1 MIWSDYKKLYANAL
15 KTYSP
20 KFKKELQRQVDTYCD
35 TQDLNA
41 ISDKKIKKTIQ
52 NLHIAMG
59 VKMAQI
65 AEKNVSKSVKGYYGP
80 EEFKSKQTDLF
91 TYLMLAYLEQKGLNR
106 VAKEITQTTK
116 NQIQQYLMKSVEEGL
131 TMQETI
137 KLLRTAGITDYR
149 AEMIARTET
158 GKAANYGSMIGT
170 AATGLVTMKEWIA
183 TKDARTRRVPPD
195 SFDHFHMDGI
205 KVAYDEKFN
214 VKTKYGG
221 FEQMLHPCD
230 PSGSAGDVINCRCTL
245 GYEAVRGEDGKP
257 KRLQDN
263 PPRGDMGLVWNLIN
277 NVALMQ
283 ISNLIR
289 DLLAD

>member
-1 MIWSDYKKLYANAL
+1 MIWQQYRQLYLNAL

-35 TQDLNA
+35 TQDMNA
-41 ISDKKIKKTIQ
+41 ISDKGIKKTIQ
-52 NLHIAMG
+52 KLHIAMG

-65 AEKNVSKSVKGYYGP
+65 SEKDVSKSVKGYFGP
-80 EEFKSKQTDLF
+80 TEFKSKQTDLF
-91 TYLMLAYLEQKGLNR
+91 TYVMLTYLEMKGLDNI
-106 VAKEITQTTK
+106 AAEITQTTK
-116 NQIQQYLMKSVEEGL
+116 NQIQQYLIKSVEEGL

-158 GKAANYGSMIGT
+158 GRAANIGSMVGT

-183 TKDARTRRVPPD
+183 AKDNRTRRVPRD
-195 SFDHFHMDGI
+195 QFDHYHMDGVKI
-205 KVAYDEKFN
+205 PYDEKFN
-214 VKTKYGG
+214 VKTKNGG

-245 GYEAVRGEDGKP
+245 GYEAVRDTNGKP

-263 PPRGDMGLVWNLIN
+263 PPMGDMGLVWNLIN

-289 DLLAD
+289 DLLVD

>member
-1 MIWSDYKKLYANAL
+1 MIWQQYRQLYLNAL

-20 KFKKELQRQVDTYCD
+20 KFKKELQRQVNTYCD
-35 TQDLNA
+35 TQDMNA
-41 ISDKKIKKTIQ
+41 ISDKGIKKTIQ
-52 NLHIAMG
+52 KLHIAMG

-65 AEKNVSKSVKGYYGP
+65 SEKDVSKSVKGYFGP
-80 EEFKSKQTDLF
+80 TEFKSKQTDLF
-91 TYLMLAYLEQKGLNR
+91 TYVMLTYLEMKGLDNI
-106 VAKEITQTTK
+106 AAEITQTTK
-116 NQIQQYLMKSVEEGL
+116 NQIQQYLIKSVEEGL

-158 GKAANYGSMIGT
+158 GRAANIGSMVGT

-183 TKDARTRRVPPD
+183 AKDNRTRRVPRD
-195 SFDHFHMDGI
+195 QFDHYHMDGVKI
-205 KVAYDEKFN
+205 PYDEKFN
-214 VKTKYGG
+214 VKTKNGG

-245 GYEAVRGEDGKP
+245 GYEAVRDTNGKP

-263 PPRGDMGLVWNLIN
+263 PPMGDMGLVWNLIN

-289 DLLAD
+289 DLLVD

>member
-1 MIWSDYKKLYANAL
+1 MIWQDYRKLYLNAI

-52 NLHIAMG
+52 NVHIAMG

-65 AEKNVSKSVKGYYGP
+65 SEKNVSKSVKGYFGP

-91 TYLMLAYLEQKGLNR
+91 TYVMLTYLELKGLDNI
-106 VAKEITQTTK
+106 AAEITQTTK

-158 GKAANYGSMIGT
+158 GRAANIGSMVGT
-170 AATGLVTMKEWIA
+170 ASTGLVTMKEWIA
-183 TKDARTRRVPPD
+183 ARDNRTRRVPRD
-195 SFDHFHMDGI
+195 MFDHYNMDGI
-205 KVAYDEKFN
+205 KVPYDEKFN
-214 VKTKYGG
+214 VKTKNGG

>member
-1 MIWSDYKKLYANAL
+1 MIWQDYKKLYANAL

-65 AEKNVSKSVKGYYGP
+65 TEKNVSKSVKGYFGP

-91 TYLMLAYLEQKGLNR
+91 TYVMLTYLERKGLDQIS
-106 VAKEITQTTK
+106 AEITQTTK
-116 NQIQQYLMKSVEEGL
+116 NQIQQYLLKSVEEGL
-131 TMQETI
+131 TLQETI

-158 GKAANYGSMIGT
+158 GRAANIGSMVGT

-183 TKDARTRRVPPD
+183 ARDNRTRRVPRD
-195 SFDHFHMDGI
+195 MFDHYHMDGI
-205 KVAYDEKFN
+205 KVPFDEKFN
-214 VKTKYGG
+214 VKTKNGG
-221 FEQMLHPCD
+221 FEPMLHPCD

-257 KRLQDN
+257 KKLANN
-263 PPRGDMGLVWNLIN
+263 PPMGDMGLIWGLLT
-277 NVALMQ
+277 NVALQ
-283 ISNLIR
+283 EVSNLIR
-289 DLLAD
+289 EALAD

>member
-1 MIWSDYKKLYANAL
+1 MIWQDYRKLYLNAI

-65 AEKNVSKSVKGYYGP
+65 SEKNVSKSVKGYYGP

-91 TYLMLAYLEQKGLNR
+91 TYLMLAYLEQKGLDK

-183 TKDARTRRVPPD
+183 TRDARTRRVPPD

>member
-1 MIWSDYKKLYANAL
+1 MIWQDYKKLYANAL

-65 AEKNVSKSVKGYYGP
+65 SEKNVSKSVKGYYGP

-91 TYLMLAYLEQKGLNR
+91 TYVMLTYLELKGLDNI
-106 VAKEITQTTK
+106 AAEITQTTK
-116 NQIQQYLMKSVEEGL
+116 NQIQQYLIRSVDEGL

-158 GKAANYGSMIGT
+158 GRAANIGSMVGT
-170 AATGLVTMKEWIA
+170 SATGLVTMKEWIA
-183 TKDARTRRVPPD
+183 ARDNRTRRVPRD
-195 SFDHFHMDGI
+195 MFDHLSMDGTKI
-205 KVAYDEKFN
+205 PYDEKFN
-214 VKTKYGG
+214 VKTKNGG

-245 GYEAVRGEDGKP
+245 GYEAVRGDDGKP

>member
-1 MIWSDYKKLYANAL
+1 
-15 KTYSP
+15 
-20 KFKKELQRQVDTYCD
+20 VDTYCD

-52 NLHIAMG
+52 NVHIAMG

-65 AEKNVSKSVKGYYGP
+65 SEKNVSKSVKGYFGP

-91 TYLMLAYLEQKGLNR
+91 TYVMLTYLELKGLDNI
-106 VAKEITQTTK
+106 AAEITQTTK

-158 GKAANYGSMIGT
+158 GRAANIGSMVGT
-170 AATGLVTMKEWIA
+170 ASTGLVTMKEWIA
-183 TKDARTRRVPPD
+183 ARDNRTRRVPRD
-195 SFDHFHMDGI
+195 MFDHYHMDGI

-214 VKTKYGG
+214 VKTKNGG

>member
-1 MIWSDYKKLYANAL
+1 MIWQDYKKLYANAL

-65 AEKNVSKSVKGYYGP
+65 SEKNVSKSVKGYYGP
-80 EEFKSKQTDLF
+80 EEFKGKQTDLF
-91 TYLMLAYLEQKGLNR
+91 TYLMLYYLEQKGLDK
-106 VAKEITQTTK
+106 VSKEITETTK
-116 NQIQQYLMKSVEEGL
+116 NQIQQYLAKSFEEGL
-131 TMQETI
+131 STQETI

>member
-1 MIWSDYKKLYANAL
+1 MIWQDYKKLYANAL

-20 KFKKELQRQVDTYCD
+20 KFKKELQRQVNVYCD

-41 ISDKKIKKTIQ
+41 ISDKGIKKTIQ

-91 TYLMLAYLEQKGLNR
+91 TYVMLTYLEMKGLDEI
-106 VAKEITQTTK
+106 AEEITDTTK
-116 NQIQQYLMKSVEEGL
+116 KQIQQYLAKSIDEGL

-137 KLLRTAGITDYR
+137 KLLRTDDITSYR
-149 AEMIARTET
+149 AAMIARTET
-158 GKAANYGSMIGT
+158 GRAANIGSMVGAT
-170 AATGLVTMKEWIA
+170 ATGLVTVKEWIA
-183 TKDARTRRVPPD
+183 ARDARTRRVPPD
-195 SFDHFHMDGI
+195 AFDHYHMDGTKI
-205 KVAYDEKFN
+205 PNDEKFN
-214 VKTKYGG
+214 VKTKNGG

-245 GYEAVRGEDGKP
+245 GYEAVREPNGKP
-257 KRLQDN
+257 QRLADY
-263 PPRGDMGLVWNLIN
+263 PPKGDIGRIYQLLNDANLKE
-277 NVALMQ
+277 
-283 ISNLIR
+283 IR
-289 DLLAD
+289 DLIRQALAD

>member
-1 MIWSDYKKLYANAL
+1 MIWQDYKKLYANAL

-91 TYLMLAYLEQKGLNR
+91 TYLMLAYLEQKGLDK

-183 TKDARTRRVPPD
+183 TRDARTRRVPPD

>member
-1 MIWSDYKKLYANAL
+1 MIWQDYKKLYANAL

-65 AEKNVSKSVKGYYGP
+65 SEKNVSKSVKGYYGP

-91 TYLMLAYLEQKGLNR
+91 TYLMLAYLEQKGLDK

-195 SFDHFHMDGI
+195 SFDHYHMDGI

-245 GYEAVRGEDGKP
+245 GYEAVRGENGKP

>member
-1 MIWSDYKKLYANAL
+1 
-15 KTYSP
+15 
-20 KFKKELQRQVDTYCD
+20 
-35 TQDLNA
+35 
-41 ISDKKIKKTIQ
+41 
-52 NLHIAMG
+52 
-59 VKMAQI
+59 
-65 AEKNVSKSVKGYYGP
+65 
-80 EEFKSKQTDLF
+80 
-91 TYLMLAYLEQKGLNR
+91 
-106 VAKEITQTTK
+106 
-116 NQIQQYLMKSVEEGL
+116 
-131 TMQETI
+131 
-137 KLLRTAGITDYR
+137 
-149 AEMIARTET
+149 MIARTET

-195 SFDHFHMDGI
+195 SFDHYNMDGI

-214 VKTKYGG
+214 VKTKNGG

>member
-1 MIWSDYKKLYANAL
+1 MIWQDYKKLYANAL

-65 AEKNVSKSVKGYYGP
+65 SEKNVSKSVKGYYGP

-91 TYLMLAYLEQKGLNR
+91 TYVMLTYLELKGLDNI
-106 VAKEITQTTK
+106 AAEITQTTK

-158 GKAANYGSMIGT
+158 GRAANIGSMVGT

-183 TKDARTRRVPPD
+183 ARDNRTRRVPRD
-195 SFDHFHMDGI
+195 MFDHFHMDGI

-214 VKTKYGG
+214 VKTKNGG
-221 FEQMLHPCD
+221 FEPMLHPCD
-230 PSGSAGDVINCRCTL
+230 SSGSAGDVINCRCTL

-257 KRLQDN
+257 KKLANN
-263 PPRGDMGLVWNLIN
+263 PPMGDMGLIWGLLT
-277 NVALMQ
+277 NVALQ
-283 ISNLIR
+283 EVSNLIR
-289 DLLAD
+289 QALAD

>member
-1 MIWSDYKKLYANAL
+1 MIWQDYRKLYINAI

-65 AEKNVSKSVKGYYGP
+65 TEKSVSKSVKGYQGP
-80 EEFKSKQTDLF
+80 QEFKSKQTDLF
-91 TYLMLAYLEQKGLNR
+91 TYVMLAYLEKKGLDQIS
-106 VAKEITQTTK
+106 AEITQTTK
-116 NQIQQYLMKSVEEGL
+116 NQIQQYLLKSVEEGL
-131 TMQETI
+131 TLQETI
-137 KLLRTAGITDYR
+137 KLLRTAGITNYR

-158 GKAANYGSMIGT
+158 GRAANIGSMVGT
-170 AATGLVTMKEWIA
+170 AATGLVTLKEWIA
-183 TKDARTRRVPPD
+183 ARDNRTRRIPRD
-195 SFDHFHMDGI
+195 MFDHLNMDGI
-205 KVAYDEKFN
+205 KIPFDEKFN
-214 VKTKYGG
+214 VKTKNGG

-230 PSGSAGDVINCRCTL
+230 SSGSAGDVINCRCTL

-257 KRLQDN
+257 KRLENN
-263 PPRGDMGLVWNLIN
+263 PPMGDMGLIWGLLT
-277 NVALMQ
+277 NVALQ
-283 ISNLIR
+283 EVTNLIR
-289 DLLAD
+289 EALAD

>member
-65 AEKNVSKSVKGYYGP
+65 SEKNVSKSVKGYYGP
-80 EEFKSKQTDLF
+80 EEFKNKQTDLF
-91 TYLMLAYLEQKGLNR
+91 TYVMLTYLELKGLDNI
-106 VAKEITQTTK
+106 AAEITQTTK
-116 NQIQQYLMKSVEEGL
+116 NQIQQYLLKSVEEGL
-131 TMQETI
+131 TLQETI
-137 KLLRTAGITDYR
+137 KILRTAGITDYR

-158 GKAANYGSMIGT
+158 GRAANIGSMVGT
-170 AATGLVTMKEWIA
+170 AATGLVTIKEWIA
-183 TKDARTRRVPPD
+183 ARDNRTRRVPRD
-195 SFDHFHMDGI
+195 QFDHLSMDGTKI
-205 KVAYDEKFN
+205 PYDEKFN
-214 VKTKYGG
+214 VKTKNGG

-245 GYEAVRGEDGKP
+245 GYEAVRGDDGKP

>member
-1 MIWSDYKKLYANAL
+1 MIWQDYKKLYANAL

-80 EEFKSKQTDLF
+80 EEFKSNQTDLF
-91 TYLMLAYLEQKGLNR
+91 TYLMLAYLEQKGLDK

-170 AATGLVTMKEWIA
+170 AATGLVTIKEWIA

>member
-1 MIWSDYKKLYANAL
+1 MIWQDYKKLYANAL

-80 EEFKSKQTDLF
+80 EEFKNKQTDLF
-91 TYLMLAYLEQKGLNR
+91 TYLMLAYLEQKGLDK

-195 SFDHFHMDGI
+195 SFDHYHMDGI

>member
-65 AEKNVSKSVKGYYGP
+65 SEKNVSKSVKGYYGP

-91 TYLMLAYLEQKGLNR
+91 TYLMLAYLEQKGLDK

-183 TKDARTRRVPPD
+183 TRDARTRRVPPD

-257 KRLQDN
+257 KTLANN
-263 PPRGDMGLVWNLIN
+263 PPMGDMGLVWSLLT
-277 NVALMQ
+277 NVALQQ
-283 ISNLIR
+283 ISTLIR
-289 DLLAD
+289 EALAD

>member
-1 MIWSDYKKLYANAL
+1 MIWQDYRKLYLNAI

-65 AEKNVSKSVKGYYGP
+65 VNKNVSKSVKGYQGP
-80 EEFKSKQTDLF
+80 DEFKNNQTDLF
-91 TYLMLAYLEQKGLNR
+91 TYLMLYYLEQKGLDK

-116 NQIQQYLMKSVEEGL
+116 NQIQQYLIKSVEEGL

-158 GKAANYGSMIGT
+158 GKAANYGSMIGVT
-170 AATGLVTMKEWIA
+170 ATGLVTMKEWIA
-183 TKDARTRRVPPD
+183 TRDARTRRVPPD

-257 KRLQDN
+257 KRLKDN

>member
-1 MIWSDYKKLYANAL
+1 MIWQDYKKLYANAL

-35 TQDLNA
+35 TQDMDA

-65 AEKNVSKSVKGYYGP
+65 VNKNVSKSVKGYQGP
-80 EEFKSKQTDLF
+80 DEFKNNQTDLF
-91 TYLMLAYLEQKGLNR
+91 TYLMLYYLEQKGLDK

-158 GKAANYGSMIGT
+158 GKAANYGSMIGVT
-170 AATGLVTMKEWIA
+170 ATGLVTMKEWIA
-183 TKDARTRRVPPD
+183 TRDARTRRVPPD